1 MQFPGR
7 GDKQV
12 AMTELIVGTAT
23 AIILAVLFILLLG
36 NDDRKEMTA
45 QVKPEPKITALNG
58 KTCPLCEASLHVGES
73 VKSVLYPKSPGAR
86 DRLMEIHGCR
96 HCYPAPGERKR
107 ICPVCKKEVPK
118 DGDVIARMFET
129 KEKYS
134 MKDKTHVHVLGCS
147 GCYRRK

>member
-1 MQFPGR
+1 
-7 GDKQV
+7 
-12 AMTELIVGTAT
+12 MTELIVGAAA
-23 AIILAVLFILLLG
+23 AIVLAVLFILLLG
-36 NDDRKEMTA
+36 NGDRKE
-45 QVKPEPKITALNG
+45 QVVEKRKPEQKSAALNG
-58 KTCPLCEASLHVGES
+58 KTCPLCEASLHTGES

-86 DRLMEIHGCR
+86 DRLMEIHGCV
-96 HCYPAPGERKR
+96 HCYPAPGERRR